1 MVQYNPLIKSRTLSL
16 FHLVKRPKISSE
28 KAPLLIMLHGYGSN
42 EEDLFSFA
50 EELPEEL
57 FIVSLRAPYPMP
69 PYGHAWYAIHWE
81 NSGGKFSD
89 DVQAVASREKISAF
103 IDEAVEKYPVDPDNV
118 TLVGFSQGCILSF
131 AVALSYPEKVKNVV
145 GLSGYIHTDIL
156 KEGFKNNDFSKLS
169 VYSSHGTQDQVIPVT
184 WARKTSPLLDSLKIP
199 NVYSE
204 FPVGHGVAPQ
214 NFMELRKWLEERI

>member
-1 MVQYNPLIKSRTLSL
+1 MNTETLSL
-16 FHLVKRPKISSE
+16 YHLVRKPKIATE

-50 EELPEEL
+50 DELPGEF
-57 FIVSLRAPYPMP
+57 FIISLRAPYPMP

-81 NSGGKFSD
+81 NTGGKFSD
-89 DVQAVASREKISAF
+89 DVQAIDSRDKISAF
-103 IDEAVEKYPVDPDNV
+103 IDEATELYPVDPENV

-131 AVALSYPEKVKNVV
+131 AVALSYPQKVKNVV
-145 GLSGYIHTDIL
+145 GLSGYINLDII
-156 KEGFKNNDFSKLS
+156 KDGFQKQDFSGLS
-169 VYSSHGTQDQVIPVT
+169 VYSSHGTQDQVIPIA
-184 WARKTSPLLDSLKIP
+184 WARKTSPFLDSLGIA

-214 NFMELRKWLEERI
+214 NFRELKKWLEKRL